1 MLQFEFTLY
10 WLAASLYGAATI
22 VFIITTFLTSLSRKN
37 IGIVLS
43 CGGLLSHGL
52 AITLRW
58 YASGHGPYL
67 DTFEVI
73 SSDVWMIVGLF
84 VFCVLRNPRIQFA
97 GIVVLPTSLL
107 ILGFAVMSSP
117 EIKRLPATFS
127 TYWLIVHILFA
138 KLTLASLLIAVAS
151 SFTYLIKQHRGAN
164 CLAYTPSPEKLDRYA
179 AQYCGMAFSFWSIT
193 IIAGAIWAQKSWG
206 RYWAWDPIE
215 LWSLTTWLLLGVY
228 YHLRRFHGLR
238 GRYAAYGIIVCFLA
252 LAVTGY
258 IIPLAA
264 KTIHT
269 EYLQ

>member
-1 MLQFEFTLY
+1 MLHVEFILY
-10 WLAASLYGAATI
+10 WLAAAFYGAAAI
-22 VFIITTFLTSLSRKN
+22 IFITTTFLALLARKN
-37 IGIVLS
+37 IGVVLS
-43 CGGLLSHGL
+43 CCGLVFHGAAL
-52 AITLRW
+52 VLRW
-58 YASGHGPYL
+58 YLSGHGPYL

-84 VFCVLRNPRIQFA
+84 IFCVLRTPRVQFT
-97 GIVVLPTSLL
+97 GVIVLPSALL
-107 ILGFAVMSSP
+107 LLGFAVMSSP

-151 SFTYLIKQHRGAN
+151 SLTYLLKKHRGEN
-164 CLAYTPSPEKLDRYA
+164 CLASAPSPEKLDRYA

-215 LWSLTTWLLLGVY
+215 LWSLTTWLLLGLY

-238 GRYAAYGIIVCFLA
+238 GRYAAYCILLCFFVLA
-252 LAVTGY
+252 TTGY